1 MLANLNPLVVGTLQK
16 TGELDKNVFEGRV
29 FSSIKSLVLYVLG
42 DTLGFVHRTL
52 NRVGGFLKRLSG
64 NEAGPFGITCNS
76 GCGGTTTGTSM

>member
-1 MLANLNPLVVGTLQK
+1 MLANLNLLVVGTLQK

-52 NRVGGFLKRLSG
+52 NRVPFA
-64 NEAGPFGITCNS
+64 AGA
-76 GCGGTTTGTSM
+76 TG